1 MTLHEIILFSSIA
14 ILAVVLF
21 GLWAKQRS
29 ASAVMT
35 EKLEIQNTLL
45 EQFGN
50 KVSLIE
56 DQLAQLHQQVDD
68 HYGEN
73 TQVSKQL
80 EHRINTVKQDIS
92 SLQSHLQTMEQ
103 QTPEDKFYSR
113 ALKLAQRG
121 ADVDDIVQEC
131 DIPRAEA
138 EMLLAVHQR
147 KK

>member
-21 GLWAKQRS
+21 GLWAKQRR
-29 ASAVMT
+29 AAAVMA
-35 EKLEIQNTLL
+35 EKLDIQNTLL
-45 EQFGN
+45 EQLGN

-56 DQLAQLHQQVDD
+56 EQLAQLHQQVDD

-103 QTPEDKFYSR
+103 QAPEDKFYSR